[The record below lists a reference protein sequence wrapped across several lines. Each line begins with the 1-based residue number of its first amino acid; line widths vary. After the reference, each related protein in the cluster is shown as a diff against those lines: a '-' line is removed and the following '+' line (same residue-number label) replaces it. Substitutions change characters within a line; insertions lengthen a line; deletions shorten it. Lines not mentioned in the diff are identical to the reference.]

1 MANRA
6 FRSGREPH
14 WRPAREA
21 SHGDL
26 APELAS
32 WLIGTDS
39 LTQRLRELCGPAFNV
54 QVIAQRRQ
62 RPLPSER
69 AVLGLADHAWALVRQ
84 VRLLCGAEA
93 LVYARTIMP
102 EDTLRGARRRF
113 AHLGNRPLGERLFA
127 DRRIA
132 RGDMEIARL
141 APGHTLHAHAGAGRA
156 PLWGRRSVFLIDGH
170 PLLVNEI
177 FLPAILR
184 QRRR

>member
-1 MANRA
+1 MANRS
-6 FRSGREPH
+6 FRSGREPD

-21 SHGDL
+21 PHCGL
-26 APELAS
+26 APELSS

-39 LTQRLRELCGPAFNV
+39 LTRRLRELCGPAFSV
-54 QVIAQRRQ
+54 RVIAQRRQ

-69 AVLGLADHAWALVRQ
+69 AVLGLADPAWALVRQ
-84 VRLLCGAEA
+84 VRLLRGAEP

-127 DRRIA
+127 DHRIT

-141 APGHTLHAHAGAGRA
+141 EPGHALHALAGAGRA
-156 PLWGRRSVFLIDGH
+156 PLWGRRSVFVIEGH
-170 PLLVNEI
+170 PMLVNEI
-177 FLPAILR
+177 FLPAILG
-184 QRRR
+184 QRP